1 MEVVSSLR
9 NDYRRDI
16 DGLRALAIL
25 LVVAFHSGIKFLKG
39 GFIGVD
45 VFFVISGFLI
55 GGIIYSEML
64 VNKFSYKTFYVRRI
78 KRIAPALFGML
89 VICTLIAYFLLSPDE
104 YRLFSIYSISTLAS
118 IPNIILWWKVD
129 YFSASSDYNPLLMT
143 WSLGVEEQFYIVFPV
158 VLAVIFKFRKHV
170 VGLLVVGVIFS
181 LVLSAVITKLYPLA
195 AFYLLPTRAWEM
207 GAGAVLGILFKQNK
221 IPPINKWLKELL
233 FLIGFVVIIYAALTF
248 NKFTEF
254 PGTAAIIPVVGSLL
268 LILGNGQLSKLF
280 FCNRFMVFI
289 GLVSYSWYLWHWPL
303 LSFARL
309 SVNGALP
316 WYLGVSISV
325 LALAI
330 SYLSYLFIETPFR
343 RKSSFSQSKII
354 YGYVA
359 ITAVLVVPLLLLFLS
374 SGAPYRVSELVNN
387 NESDKN
393 IGVRDP
399 CLMGYGVSSFN
410 KISECIPQDKS
421 TPGIALL
428 GDSHSAALRGGV
440 DQLSRKN
447 GLVVYQL
454 TKASCPM
461 LLGTSRVI
469 NSIPAHRSECSKYN
483 TEALNYVLNNK
494 SIKTVLLAG
503 YWDTGLLVSAGG
515 YARDGA
521 VVGSKKDAEESFKAG
536 LESVIKKLTDNG
548 KKVIVLND
556 VPVIRFD
563 VIKKIN
569 IDQIPFRRYVNSL
582 LEKNSNDTDYTTQ
595 VVTKDDNIVE
605 VLRSMQGNGVTYYDM
620 DKNLCDHNGCRF
632 RMNGRAFYYDIQHLT
647 ALGGEYALKGLPIK

>member
-1 MEVVSSLR
+1 MEVVSSSR
-9 NDYRRDI
+9 TDYRRDI

-25 LVVAFHSGIKFLKG
+25 LVVAFHSGITFLKG

-78 KRIAPALFGML
+78 KRIAPALIGML
-89 VICTLIAYFLLSPDE
+89 VTCTLIAYFLLSPDE

-129 YFSASSDYNPLLMT
+129 YFSATSDYNPLLMT
-143 WSLGVEEQFYIVFPV
+143 WSLGVEEQFYIVFPIL
-158 VLAVIFKFRKHV
+158 LAVIFKFRKHV
-170 VGLLVVGVIFS
+170 VGLLICGVIFS
-181 LVLSAVITKLYPLA
+181 FALSAIITKLYPLA

-207 GAGAVLGILFKQNK
+207 GAGAVLGILYKQNK
-221 IPPINKWLKELL
+221 IPKISTWLKEL
-233 FLIGFVVIIYAALTF
+233 IFVVGLLFIIYPALTF

-254 PGTAAIIPVVGSLL
+254 PGTAAIFPVVGSLL
-268 LILGNGQLSKLF
+268 LILGNGRLSKLV
-280 FCNRFMVFI
+280 FCNRLMVFI

-309 SVNGALP
+309 SINGALP
-316 WYLGVSISV
+316 WHLGVLISL
-325 LALAI
+325 LALVI

-343 RKSSFSQSKII
+343 RKSNVSHNKVI
-354 YGYVA
+354 YGYIA
-359 ITAVLVVPLLLLFLS
+359 ITGVLFVPLFLLFLS
-374 SGAPYRVSELVNN
+374 SGAPYRVSPLVNQ

-399 CLMGYGVSSFN
+399 CLMGYGVSKFN
-410 KISECIPQDKS
+410 KSSQCIPQDK
-421 TPGIALL
+421 TQEGIAIL
-428 GDSHSAALRGGV
+428 GDSHAAALRGGI
-440 DQLSRKN
+440 DQLAKDDA
-447 GLVVYQL
+447 LAVYQL

-469 NSIPAHRSECSKYN
+469 NSIPDHRSECSNYN
-483 TEALNYVLNNK
+483 AEALNYVINNK

-503 YWDTGLLVSAGG
+503 YWDTGLLISAGG
-515 YARDGA
+515 YARDGGS
-521 VVGSKKDAEESFKAG
+521 VGNKNDAEESFKVG
-536 LESVIKKLTDNG
+536 LQGVINKLTENG
-548 KKVIVLND
+548 KKVIVFND

-569 IDQIPFRRYVNSL
+569 IDQIPLRNSVNKL
-582 LEKNSNDTDYTTQ
+582 LEANVNDSDFTTS
-595 VVTKDDNIVE
+595 VVVKDNNIVE
-605 VLRSMQGNGVTYYDM
+605 ILRSMQGRDVTFYDM
-620 DKNLCDHNGCRF
+620 DKNLCDSNGCRF